1 MKATRCIRCTISI
14 GYLDTKQE
22 RTMSTQKLK
31 RIDLDFP
38 HSWDELTG
46 RQMEHVH
53 LLKHRAVEKAQAGKD
68 PEKVVNEY
76 KLLVFLYLA
85 GIKVRKRAYK
95 KDDGTFIYIVR
106 RKGWRHLFEE
116 IPMESWQVAQW
127 ITDLL
132 GFLDEPNTRLEA
144 PYEYFR
150 IGTKKWKAPDTQLTS
165 LTFEQYIHAQQYLVA
180 YWDTRQAAEEMKKDG
195 GTRKAVKRLYKEAEQ
210 YRAMFL
216 ATLIVPPVRQT
227 EHVDENGTYRVDR
240 TAYVYHSS
248 YGERNW
254 KRFAGRRWR
263 YVFEVMQQ
271 FLQSCLEEYRN
282 KFPDLFTTHKGG
294 NDKDFIVLEADK
306 MNAIKKYGNFTNYQ
320 DIYNTNTFFI
330 FGMLSN
336 MCQEAKRI
344 EEMNRR
350 IKSNR

>member
-1 MKATRCIRCTISI
+1 
-14 GYLDTKQE
+14 
-22 RTMSTQKLK
+22 MSTQKLK

-46 RQMEHVH
+46 KQMEHLH
-53 LLKHRAVEKAQAGKD
+53 RLKHRAIEKAQGSQD

-85 GIKVRKRAYK
+85 GLKVRKRAYK

-127 ITDLL
+127 IKDLL
-132 GFLDEPNTRLEA
+132 GFLDEPSTRLEA
-144 PYEYFR
+144 PYDFFR
-150 IGTKKWKAPDTQLTS
+150 IGTQKWKSPDSQLTS
-165 LTFEQYIHAQQYLVA
+165 LTFEQYNHAQQYLVA
-180 YWDTRQAAEEMKKDG
+180 YWDTRQAAEELKKDG
-195 GTRKAVKRLYKEAEQ
+195 GTRKAVKHLYQEAEM
-210 YRAMFL
+210 YRAQFL

-240 TAYVYHSS
+240 TAYIYHSS
-248 YGERNW
+248 YGDKNW
-254 KRFAGRRWR
+254 KRFTGRRWQ

-282 KFPDLFTTHKGG
+282 KFPDLFTSHKGG
-294 NDKDFIVLEADK
+294 EDKDFIVLEADK
-306 MNAIKKYGNFTNYQ
+306 MNAIKKYGSFTNYQ
-320 DIYNTNTFFI
+320 DIYNSNTFFI
-330 FGMLSN
+330 FGVLSN
-336 MCQEAKRI
+336 MCQEAKAI
-344 EEMNRR
+344 DEMNRKM
-350 IKSNR
+350 KSRK

>member
-1 MKATRCIRCTISI
+1 MP
-14 GYLDTKQE
+14 
-22 RTMSTQKLK
+22 TQKLK

-46 RQMEHVH
+46 KQMEHIH
-53 LLKHRAVEKAQAGKD
+53 KLKHQAIERASKSTD
-68 PEKVVNEY
+68 PEKDVHHY
-76 KLLVFLYLA
+76 QLLVFLYLA
-85 GIKVRKRAYK
+85 GLKIRKRAYK
-95 KDDGTFIYIVR
+95 KEDGTFIYIVR

-150 IGTKKWKAPDTQLTS
+150 IGTQKWKAPDTQLTS
-165 LTFEQYIHAQQYLVA
+165 LTFEQYNHAQQYLMA

-195 GTRKAVKRLYKEAEQ
+195 GTRKAVKHLYREAEQ

-216 ATLIVPPVRQT
+216 ATLIVPPVHQT
-227 EHVDENGTYRVDR
+227 EHVDENGAYRVDR
-240 TAYVYHSS
+240 TAYIYHSS
-248 YGERNW
+248 YGEKNW
-254 KRFAGRRWR
+254 KRFRGSRWQW
-263 YVFEVMQQ
+263 VFEVMQQ

-294 NDKDFIVLEADK
+294 EDQDFIVLEANK
-306 MNAIKKYGNFTNYQ
+306 MNAIKKYGEFKNYQ
-320 DIYNTNTFFI
+320 DIYNSNTFFI
-330 FGMLSN
+330 FGVLSN
-336 MCQEAKRI
+336 MCQEAKQI
-344 EEMNRR
+344 EEMNRK
-350 IKSNR
+350 IKSKR